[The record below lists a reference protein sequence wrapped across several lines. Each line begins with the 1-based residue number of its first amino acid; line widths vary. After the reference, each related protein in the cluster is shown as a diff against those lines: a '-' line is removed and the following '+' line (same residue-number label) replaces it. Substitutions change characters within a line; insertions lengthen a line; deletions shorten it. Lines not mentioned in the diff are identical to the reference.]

1 MEDNQYIF
9 AIPGLGLD
17 GRIFDGI
24 QISGY
29 TVQVLEYINP
39 LEDET
44 LDAYVDRM
52 MEALPPEGEPIL
64 LMGHSFGGII
74 AQEISKKRPCK
85 GLILLSTIMDPEEL
99 PPYLSVMRKLPAYD
113 LIKKEIIRRT
123 YFIWG
128 EQDGYN
134 NYEERKIFMEM
145 TDKLSDYYYR
155 WAVRSV
161 VQWTPKGEIN
171 CPFLRLHGS
180 RDKTFLYRFLKGDF
194 ITISG
199 GTHVVLK
206 SKAEV
211 VSAYIKHF
219 LERLPAKS
227 KKEEHIST

>member
-1 MEDNQYIF
+1 MVDKESIY

-17 GRIFDGI
+17 GRIFDGLEI
-24 QISGY
+24 PGY
-29 TVQVLEYINP
+29 EIKVIEY
-39 LEDET
+39 
-44 LDAYVDRM
+44 LDPVENESLDDYVIRM
-52 MEALPPEGEPIL
+52 MANLPQREEAVY

-74 AQEISKKRPCK
+74 AQEISKKRACK
-85 GLILLSTIMDPEEL
+85 GLILLSTIMDPLEL

-134 NYEERKIFMEM
+134 NHEERKIFMEM

-161 VQWTPKGEIN
+161 VQWSPIGQVT
-171 CPFLRLHGS
+171 CPFIRLHGN
-180 RDKTFLYRFLKGDF
+180 RDKTFLFRFLKGDF

-206 SKAEV
+206 AKAEV
-211 VSAYIKHF
+211 VNAYIKHF
-219 LERLPAKS
+219 LAKLPKDALKS
-227 KKEEHIST
+227 NHSE